1 MLLKS
6 LVQCSETVY
15 QERSV
20 GSNDC
25 GENQTIEQVEIKVDD
40 PSWSWYSTFTAS
52 THTTRSLRHTNTK

>member
-40 PSWSWYSTFTAS
+40 PS
-52 THTTRSLRHTNTK
+52 